1 MEFHKLHVFFSLTL
15 NFFFFFLAT
24 RRLPLVVVSRG
35 HSLVAMHRLLLAVGS
50 LVVEHRL
57 WSIPASVAA
66 APGLSG
72 FGLWVLGSQAS
83 AVVVHGLRCSE
94 ACGISPDQ
102 GLNLCPLH
110 CRQILNTGPPGSP
123 LTSFLSY
130 TLLMVLFFITLSS
143 IYQLSIYVYFNVE
156 QRDT

>member
-1 MEFHKLHVFFSLTL
+1 M
-15 NFFFFFLAT
+15 AA

-110 CRQILNTGPPGSP
+110 RRQILNHWPPRKSP
-123 LTSFLSY
+123 
-130 TLLMVLFFITLSS
+130 
-143 IYQLSIYVYFNVE
+143 N
-156 QRDT
+156 